1 MIDNIIKVAHSVKIE
16 RKKALTFL
24 PTGAIIIA
32 MSSAIIILQSISCV
46 GGTSENKLA
55 IWYCTRSIFHQV
67 FLIYVSL
74 TTHSQ
79 CEDVKIKKA
88 KQKE

>member
-55 IWYCTRSIFHQV
+55 I
-67 FLIYVSL
+67 
-74 TTHSQ
+74 
-79 CEDVKIKKA
+79 
-88 KQKE
+88 